1 MDRIFDLK
9 ILLHGTTHIYIDR
22 SLCEFGLDSMILESK
37 PKDITTIKRCDM
49 DFDIKSPILGFEDVT
64 QMTLDKIDDIFMRL
78 SNTNGTAPVFVL
90 INPFA
95 LRKYDFEVPVAMELL
110 LDLKNSKNILI
121 ANIMVMQTPIQNSTI
136 NFLAP
141 LVFNFDNKT
150 MAQIVLDSFKYPA
163 YGIAEP
169 SNEDSNDSQ
178 KNKTSKNKQESIKKS
193 SKNK

>member
-1 MDRIFDLK
+1 
-9 ILLHGTTHIYIDR
+9 
-22 SLCEFGLDSMILESK
+22 
-37 PKDITTIKRCDM
+37 M
-49 DFDIKSPILGFEDVT
+49 DFDIKSPILGFEDVSK
-64 QMTLDKIDDIFMRL
+64 MTLEKIDDIFMRL
-78 SNTNGTAPVFVL
+78 SNTDGTAPVFVL

-95 LRKYDFEVPVAMELL
+95 LRQYDFEVPVAMELL

-150 MAQIVLDSFKYPA
+150 MAQIVLDSFKYPS

-169 SNEDSNDSQ
+169 ISKWYKEDDENPQNPAKEADS
-178 KNKTSKNKQESIKKS
+178 KKS
-193 SKNK
+193 SKKGDSAKSKKK

>member
-1 MDRIFDLK
+1 
-9 ILLHGTTHIYIDR
+9 
-22 SLCEFGLDSMILESK
+22 
-37 PKDITTIKRCDM
+37 M
-49 DFDIKSPILGFEDVT
+49 DFDIKSPILGFEDVSK
-64 QMTLDKIDDIFMRL
+64 MTLEKIDDIFMRL
-78 SNTNGTAPVFVL
+78 SNTDGTAPVFVL

-95 LRKYDFEVPVAMELL
+95 LRQYDFEVPVAMELL

-150 MAQIVLDSFKYPA
+150 MAQIVLDSFKYPS

-169 SNEDSNDSQ
+169 ISKWYKEDDENPQSPTKEADS
-178 KNKTSKNKQESIKKS
+178 KKDSKKGDSAKSKK
-193 SKNK
+193 K

>member
-1 MDRIFDLK
+1 
-9 ILLHGTTHIYIDR
+9 
-22 SLCEFGLDSMILESK
+22 
-37 PKDITTIKRCDM
+37 M
-49 DFDIKSPILGFEDVT
+49 DFDIKSPILGFEDVSK
-64 QMTLDKIDDIFMRL
+64 MTLEKIDDIFMRL
-78 SNTNGTAPVFVL
+78 SNTDGTAPVFVL

-95 LRKYDFEVPVAMELL
+95 LRQYDFEVPVAMELL

-150 MAQIVLDSFKYPA
+150 MAQIVLDSFKYPS

-169 SNEDSNDSQ
+169 ISKWYKEDDENPQNPAKEADS
-178 KNKTSKNKQESIKKS
+178 KKS
-193 SKNK
+193 SKKDDSAKSKKK

>member
-1 MDRIFDLK
+1 
-9 ILLHGTTHIYIDR
+9 
-22 SLCEFGLDSMILESK
+22 
-37 PKDITTIKRCDM
+37 M

-169 SNEDSNDSQ
+169 ISKWYKEDEEPSNDDSSDSQ
-178 KNKTSKNKQESIKKS
+178 KNKTSKDKQESSKKS

>member
-1 MDRIFDLK
+1 
-9 ILLHGTTHIYIDR
+9 
-22 SLCEFGLDSMILESK
+22 
-37 PKDITTIKRCDM
+37 M
-49 DFDIKSPILGFEDVT
+49 DFDIKSPILGFEDVSK
-64 QMTLDKIDDIFMRL
+64 MTLEKIDDIFMRL
-78 SNTNGTAPVFVL
+78 SNTDGTAPVFVL

-95 LRKYDFEVPVAMELL
+95 LRQYDFEVPVAMELL

-150 MAQIVLDSFKYPA
+150 MAQIVLDSFKYPS

-169 SNEDSNDSQ
+169 ISKWYKEDDENPQSPAKEADS
-178 KNKTSKNKQESIKKS
+178 KKDSKKDDSAKSKK
-193 SKNK
+193 K

>member
-1 MDRIFDLK
+1 
-9 ILLHGTTHIYIDR
+9 
-22 SLCEFGLDSMILESK
+22 
-37 PKDITTIKRCDM
+37 M
-49 DFDIKSPILGFEDVT
+49 DFDIKSPILGFEDVSK
-64 QMTLDKIDDIFMRL
+64 MTLEKIDDIFMRL
-78 SNTNGTAPVFVL
+78 SNTDGTAPVFVL

-95 LRKYDFEVPVAMELL
+95 LRQYDFEVPVAMELL

-150 MAQIVLDSFKYPA
+150 MAQIVLDSFKYPS

-169 SNEDSNDSQ
+169 ISKWYKEDDENPQNPAKEADS
-178 KNKTSKNKQESIKKS
+178 KKDSKKDDSAKSKK
-193 SKNK
+193 K

>member
-1 MDRIFDLK
+1 
-9 ILLHGTTHIYIDR
+9 
-22 SLCEFGLDSMILESK
+22 
-37 PKDITTIKRCDM
+37 M
-49 DFDIKSPILGFEDVT
+49 DFDIKSPILGFEDVSK
-64 QMTLDKIDDIFMRL
+64 MTLEKIDDIFMRL
-78 SNTNGTAPVFVL
+78 SNTDGTAPVFVL

-95 LRKYDFEVPVAMELL
+95 LRQYDFEVPVAMELL

-150 MAQIVLDSFKYPA
+150 MAQIVLDSFKYPS

-169 SNEDSNDSQ
+169 ISKWYKEDDENPQSPAKEADS
-178 KNKTSKNKQESIKKS
+178 KKGSKKDDSAKSKK
-193 SKNK
+193 K

>member
-1 MDRIFDLK
+1 
-9 ILLHGTTHIYIDR
+9 
-22 SLCEFGLDSMILESK
+22 
-37 PKDITTIKRCDM
+37 M
-49 DFDIKSPILGFEDVT
+49 DFDIKSPILGFEDVSK
-64 QMTLDKIDDIFMRL
+64 MTLEKIDDIFMRL
-78 SNTNGTAPVFVL
+78 SNTDGTAPVFVL

-95 LRKYDFEVPVAMELL
+95 LRQYDFEVPVAMELL

-150 MAQIVLDSFKYPA
+150 MAQIVLDSFKYPS

-169 SNEDSNDSQ
+169 ISKWYKEDDENPQSPTKEADS
-178 KNKTSKNKQESIKKS
+178 KKS
-193 SKNK
+193 SKKDDSAKSKKK

>member
-1 MDRIFDLK
+1 
-9 ILLHGTTHIYIDR
+9 
-22 SLCEFGLDSMILESK
+22 
-37 PKDITTIKRCDM
+37 M
-49 DFDIKSPILGFEDVT
+49 DFDIKSPILGFEDVSK
-64 QMTLDKIDDIFMRL
+64 MTLEKIDDIFMRL
-78 SNTNGTAPVFVL
+78 SNTDGTAPVFVL

-95 LRKYDFEVPVAMELL
+95 LRQYDFEVPVAMELL

-150 MAQIVLDSFKYPA
+150 MAQIVLDSFKYPS

-169 SNEDSNDSQ
+169 ISKWYKEDDENPQSPAKEADS
-178 KNKTSKNKQESIKKS
+178 KKS
-193 SKNK
+193 PKKDDSAKSKKK

>member
-1 MDRIFDLK
+1 
-9 ILLHGTTHIYIDR
+9 
-22 SLCEFGLDSMILESK
+22 
-37 PKDITTIKRCDM
+37 M
-49 DFDIKSPILGFEDVT
+49 DFDIKSPILGFEDVSK
-64 QMTLDKIDDIFMRL
+64 MTLEKIDDIFMRL
-78 SNTNGTAPVFVL
+78 SNTDGTAPVFVL

-95 LRKYDFEVPVAMELL
+95 LRQYDFEVPVAMELL

-150 MAQIVLDSFKYPA
+150 MAQIVLDSFKYPS

-169 SNEDSNDSQ
+169 ISKWYKEDDENPQSPAKEADS
-178 KNKTSKNKQESIKKS
+178 KKS
-193 SKNK
+193 SKKGDSAKSKKK

>member
-1 MDRIFDLK
+1 
-9 ILLHGTTHIYIDR
+9 
-22 SLCEFGLDSMILESK
+22 
-37 PKDITTIKRCDM
+37 M
-49 DFDIKSPILGFEDVT
+49 DFDIKSPILGFEDVSK
-64 QMTLDKIDDIFMRL
+64 MTLEKIDDIFMRL
-78 SNTNGTAPVFVL
+78 SNTDGTAPVFVL

-95 LRKYDFEVPVAMELL
+95 LRQYDFEVPVAMELL

-150 MAQIVLDSFKYPA
+150 MAQIVLDSFKYPS

-169 SNEDSNDSQ
+169 ISKWYKEDDENPQGPEKEADS
-178 KNKTSKNKQESIKKS
+178 KKS
-193 SKNK
+193 SKKDDSAKSKKK

>member
-1 MDRIFDLK
+1 
-9 ILLHGTTHIYIDR
+9 
-22 SLCEFGLDSMILESK
+22 
-37 PKDITTIKRCDM
+37 M
-49 DFDIKSPILGFEDVT
+49 DFDIKSPILGFEDVSK
-64 QMTLDKIDDIFMRL
+64 MTLEKIDDIFMRL
-78 SNTNGTAPVFVL
+78 SNTDGTAPVFVL

-95 LRKYDFEVPVAMELL
+95 LRQYDFEVPVAMELL

-150 MAQIVLDSFKYPA
+150 MAQIVLDSFKYPS

-169 SNEDSNDSQ
+169 ISKWYKEDDENPQSPS
-178 KNKTSKNKQESIKKS
+178 KESTSKKSPKKDDS
-193 SKNK
+193 TKSKKK

>member
-1 MDRIFDLK
+1 
-9 ILLHGTTHIYIDR
+9 
-22 SLCEFGLDSMILESK
+22 
-37 PKDITTIKRCDM
+37 M
-49 DFDIKSPILGFEDVT
+49 DFDIKSPILGFEDVSK
-64 QMTLDKIDDIFMRL
+64 MTLEKIDDIFMRL
-78 SNTNGTAPVFVL
+78 SNTDGTAPVFVL

-95 LRKYDFEVPVAMELL
+95 LRQYDFEVPVAMELL

-150 MAQIVLDSFKYPA
+150 MAQIVLDSFKYPS

-169 SNEDSNDSQ
+169 ISKWYKEDDENPQSPEKEADS
-178 KNKTSKNKQESIKKS
+178 KKS
-193 SKNK
+193 SKKDDSAKSKKK

>member
-1 MDRIFDLK
+1 
-9 ILLHGTTHIYIDR
+9 
-22 SLCEFGLDSMILESK
+22 
-37 PKDITTIKRCDM
+37 M
-49 DFDIKSPILGFEDVT
+49 DFDIKSPILGFEDVSK
-64 QMTLDKIDDIFMRL
+64 MTLEKIDDIFMRL
-78 SNTNGTAPVFVL
+78 SNADGTAPVFVL

-95 LRKYDFEVPVAMELL
+95 LRQYDFEVPVAMELL

-150 MAQIVLDSFKYPA
+150 MAQIVLDSFKYPS

-169 SNEDSNDSQ
+169 ISKWYKEDDENPQNPTKEADS
-178 KNKTSKNKQESIKKS
+178 KKS
-193 SKNK
+193 SKKDDSAKSKKK

>member
-1 MDRIFDLK
+1 
-9 ILLHGTTHIYIDR
+9 
-22 SLCEFGLDSMILESK
+22 
-37 PKDITTIKRCDM
+37 M
-49 DFDIKSPILGFEDVT
+49 DFDIKSPILGFEYVSK
-64 QMTLDKIDDIFMRL
+64 MTLEKIDDIFMRL
-78 SNTNGTAPVFVL
+78 SNTDGTAPVFVL

-95 LRKYDFEVPVAMELL
+95 LRQYDFEVPVAMELL

-150 MAQIVLDSFKYPA
+150 MAQIVLDSFKYPS

-169 SNEDSNDSQ
+169 ISKWYKEDDENPQSPAKEAYSKKDS
-178 KNKTSKNKQESIKKS
+178 KKDDSAKSKKK
-193 SKNK
+193 

>member
-1 MDRIFDLK
+1 
-9 ILLHGTTHIYIDR
+9 
-22 SLCEFGLDSMILESK
+22 
-37 PKDITTIKRCDM
+37 M
-49 DFDIKSPILGFEDVT
+49 DFDIKSPILGFEDVSK
-64 QMTLDKIDDIFMRL
+64 MTLEKIDDIFMRL
-78 SNTNGTAPVFVL
+78 SNTDGTAPVFVL

-95 LRKYDFEVPVAMELL
+95 LRQYDFEVPVAMELL

-150 MAQIVLDSFKYPA
+150 MAQIVLDSFKYPS

-169 SNEDSNDSQ
+169 ISKWYKEDDENSQNPTKEADS
-178 KNKTSKNKQESIKKS
+178 KKDSKKDDSAKSKK
-193 SKNK
+193 K

>member
-1 MDRIFDLK
+1 
-9 ILLHGTTHIYIDR
+9 
-22 SLCEFGLDSMILESK
+22 
-37 PKDITTIKRCDM
+37 M
-49 DFDIKSPILGFEDVT
+49 DFDIKSPILGFEDVSK
-64 QMTLDKIDDIFMRL
+64 MTLEKIDDIFMRL
-78 SNTNGTAPVFVL
+78 SNTDGTAPVFVL

-95 LRKYDFEVPVAMELL
+95 LRQYDFEVPVAMELL

-150 MAQIVLDSFKYPA
+150 MAQIVLDSFKYPS

-169 SNEDSNDSQ
+169 ISKWYKEDDENPTKEADS
-178 KNKTSKNKQESIKKS
+178 KKDSKKDDSAKSKK
-193 SKNK
+193 K

>member
-1 MDRIFDLK
+1 
-9 ILLHGTTHIYIDR
+9 
-22 SLCEFGLDSMILESK
+22 
-37 PKDITTIKRCDM
+37 M
-49 DFDIKSPILGFEDVT
+49 DFDIKSPILGFEDVSK
-64 QMTLDKIDDIFMRL
+64 MTLEKIDDIFMRL
-78 SNTNGTAPVFVL
+78 SNTDGTAPVFVL

-95 LRKYDFEVPVAMELL
+95 LRQYDFEVPVAMELL

-150 MAQIVLDSFKYPA
+150 MAQIVLDSFKYPS

-169 SNEDSNDSQ
+169 ISKWYKEDDENPQSPEKETDS
-178 KNKTSKNKQESIKKS
+178 KKS
-193 SKNK
+193 SKKDDSAKSKKK

>member
-1 MDRIFDLK
+1 
-9 ILLHGTTHIYIDR
+9 
-22 SLCEFGLDSMILESK
+22 
-37 PKDITTIKRCDM
+37 M
-49 DFDIKSPILGFEDVT
+49 DFDIKSPILGFEDVSK
-64 QMTLDKIDDIFMRL
+64 MTLEKIDDIFMRL
-78 SNTNGTAPVFVL
+78 SNTDGTAPVFVL

-95 LRKYDFEVPVAMELL
+95 LRQYDFEVPVAMELL

-150 MAQIVLDSFKYPA
+150 MAQIVLDSFKYPS

-169 SNEDSNDSQ
+169 ISKWYKEDDENPQNPTKEADS
-178 KNKTSKNKQESIKKS
+178 KKDSKKDDSAKSKK
-193 SKNK
+193 K